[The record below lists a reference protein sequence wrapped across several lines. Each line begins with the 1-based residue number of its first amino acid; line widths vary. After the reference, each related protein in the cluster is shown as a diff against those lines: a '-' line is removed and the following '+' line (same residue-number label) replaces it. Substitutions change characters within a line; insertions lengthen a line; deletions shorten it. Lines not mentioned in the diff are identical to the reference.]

1 MIKSNKKSKSFV
13 ASLLLVLAAFIWG
26 STFLA
31 QKEGLSQIG
40 NFTFL
45 ALRSYL
51 AVAVLTPVSF
61 FIYKNNKK
69 KYGDGDYGENK
80 SFFSKRLFIG
90 GVLCGASVCLASLMQ
105 QYGMVFSE
113 QNSTVSRAG
122 FLTTLYILMVPL
134 IGLLFRKKVK
144 PILWFCI
151 AIATVGMY
159 FLCVTESGGI
169 GLGDVFLVIC
179 ALLFAIQIMIVDHFV
194 KTLDG
199 VRLSLIQFGVAAI
212 ISTAGMFIFEKPDPV
227 AIGEAWFSI
236 FYAGV
241 LSSGVAFTLQVVAQK
256 NLNPTVASLIMSL
269 ESVFAALTGAV
280 FGERLTSNEILGCA
294 LVFLAIILAQLPVE
308 ELFKRK
314 KR

>member
-1 MIKSNKKSKSFV
+1 
-13 ASLLLVLAAFIWG
+13 
-26 STFLA
+26 
-31 QKEGLSQIG
+31 
-40 NFTFL
+40 
-45 ALRSYL
+45 
-51 AVAVLTPVSF
+51 
-61 FIYKNNKK
+61 
-69 KYGDGDYGENK
+69 
-80 SFFSKRLFIG
+80 
-90 GVLCGASVCLASLMQ
+90 
-105 QYGMVFSE
+105 
-113 QNSTVSRAG
+113 
-122 FLTTLYILMVPL
+122 MVPL
-134 IGLLFRKKVK
+134 IGLIFRKKVK

-159 FLCVTESGGI
+159 FLCVTESGSI
-169 GLGDVFLVIC
+169 GLGDLFLIIC

-212 ISTAGMFIFEKPDPV
+212 ISTVGMFIFEKPDLM
-227 AIGEAWFSI
+227 AIKDAWFSI

-308 ELFKRK
+308 NLFKR
-314 KR
+314 RR

>member
-69 KYGDGDYGENK
+69 KYGDGDHGENK

-90 GVLCGASVCLASLMQ
+90 GVLCGASVCIASLMQ

-122 FLTTLYILMVPL
+122 FLTTLYILMP
-134 IGLLFRKKVK
+134 
-144 PILWFCI
+144 
-151 AIATVGMY
+151 
-159 FLCVTESGGI
+159 
-169 GLGDVFLVIC
+169 
-179 ALLFAIQIMIVDHFV
+179 
-194 KTLDG
+194 
-199 VRLSLIQFGVAAI
+199 
-212 ISTAGMFIFEKPDPV
+212 
-227 AIGEAWFSI
+227 FSR
-236 FYAGV
+236 
-241 LSSGVAFTLQVVAQK
+241 SSPYRF
-256 NLNPTVASLIMSL
+256 
-269 ESVFAALTGAV
+269 
-280 FGERLTSNEILGCA
+280 
-294 LVFLAIILAQLPVE
+294 
-308 ELFKRK
+308 
-314 KR
+314 